1 MAADAL
7 AGRSALVTGAS
18 RGIGL
23 ECARMLASEGARV
36 VMLARDAGALDRA
49 SREIGAATATVPCD
63 LTDPDAVEGAIA
75 RVREALGAAPD
86 IIVNSAGQLMLAP
99 VSETSVAEFDRLLLV
114 NLTAP
119 FAFLRAF
126 VPELRERGS
135 GHIVTIG
142 SLADR
147 VGLAENAAYA
157 ASKFGLRGLHEVLRE
172 ELRGSGVRATLVSPE
187 HVDTAIWSSVESEA
201 LPDAAR
207 RQMLSAAQVANAVRF
222 ALLAPRAVNVD
233 ELRLSHA

>member
-23 ECARMLASEGARV
+23 ECARMLANEGARV
-36 VMLARDAGALDRA
+36 VLLARDAGALDRA
-49 SREIGAATATVPCD
+49 AREIGASTATVPCD

-75 RVREALGAAPD
+75 RVREALGEAPD

-99 VSETSVAEFDRLLLV
+99 VSGTSVAEFDRLLLV

-126 VPELRERGS
+126 VPDMRERGS
-135 GHIVTIG
+135 GHVVTIG

-147 VGLAENAAYA
+147 VGLAGNAAYA

-187 HVDTAIWSSVESEA
+187 HVDTAIWSSVGRDA
-201 LPDAAR
+201 LPDATR
-207 RQMLSAAQVANAVRF
+207 RPMLSAAQVANAVRY
-222 ALLAPRAVNVD
+222 AVLAPSAVNVD

>member
-1 MAADAL
+1 MAVEAL

-23 ECARMLASEGARV
+23 ECARMLVRQGARV
-36 VMLARDAGALDRA
+36 VLLARDEAALRRA
-49 SREIGAATATVPCD
+49 ASDIGGATVTVACD
-63 LTDPDAVEGAIA
+63 LTDPDGVERAIGRA
-75 RVREALGAAPD
+75 REALGAAPD
-86 IIVNSAGQLMLAP
+86 ILVNSAGQLMLAP
-99 VSETSVAEFDRLLLV
+99 VTGTSVAEFDRLLLV

-119 FAFLRAF
+119 FAMLRAL

-147 VGLAENAAYA
+147 VGLAGNAAYA

-172 ELRGSGVRATLVSPE
+172 ELRGSGVRTTLVSPE
-187 HVDTAIWSSVESEA
+187 HVDTAIWSTIDTGG
-201 LPDAAR
+201 LPEGAR
-207 RQMLSAAQVANAVRF
+207 RPMLSAAQVADAVCY
-222 ALLAPRAVNVD
+222 AVCAPRAVNVD
-233 ELRLSHA
+233 ELRLSHS